1 MSNINGRSGCPY
13 SYSCGAGVGSR
24 NAASLSACAW
34 RASSSFC
41 ILPVASEQRGCH
53 DPHTSAHAAQKLPG
67 SRQRCAHPSADARAS
82 ACALVHANA
91 TSQCFLALTVARV
104 VREVPIGKSHQHLHD
119 AEADDKNVAAHH
131 PCARA
136 VVLERRKSCAETL

>member
-1 MSNINGRSGCPY
+1 MRHRS
-13 SYSCGAGVGSR
+13 SQAVD
-24 NAASLSACAW
+24 NAAHT
-34 RASSSFC
+34 
-41 ILPVASEQRGCH
+41 LPPTLA
-53 DPHTSAHAAQKLPG
+53 P
-67 SRQRCAHPSADARAS
+67 AR
-82 ACALVHANA
+82 ALVHANA